1 MKSCGYIVV
10 CNNNIIQGVGTSVDE
25 AWSNVIR
32 DAGPWIGL
40 DGKERDTDEVYTS
53 GMYKVYPCT
62 QGLINFVA
70 DRGGD
75 IWWDVESGV
84 ACTADEQEEFNAT
97 H

>member
-1 MKSCGYIVV
+1 MKSTGYIIV

-25 AWSNVIR
+25 AWSNVVR

-40 DGKERDTDEVYTS
+40 GGEERHPDEIFLS
-53 GMYKVYPCT
+53 GMYNVYPCT
-62 QGLINFVA
+62 QGLIDFVA

-75 IWWDVESGV
+75 IWWDLESGV
-84 ACTADEQEEFNAT
+84 ACTADEQEKFNAT

>member
-1 MKSCGYIVV
+1 MH
-10 CNNNIIQGVGTSVDE
+10 T
-25 AWSNVIR
+25 
-32 DAGPWIGL
+32 
-40 DGKERDTDEVYTS
+40 
-53 GMYKVYPCT
+53 
-62 QGLINFVA
+62 GLIDFVA